1 LNPSTIR
8 LLGPGDEAALEAFL
22 LPRVESSMF
31 LVGNSRSV
39 GIVDRGQIYQGT
51 YAARFE
57 AGEITGAAA
66 HFWNGNLVLQASR
79 DPISLCA
86 EAVKGSGR
94 SIKGLIG
101 PNAQVQS
108 VKQGLHIDETNLQM
122 NETEDLYSLDLKE
135 LMVPDSL
142 RSGQVTARRVE
153 PADVELLTEWNI
165 AYEIEAL
172 GAEDGP
178 ALRTRCREEI
188 ERSTAEKRKWV
199 LEAGGQPVA
208 SSAFNTAIREAVQ
221 VGGVWTPPALRGRG
235 YARAVVAASLL
246 EARAEGA
253 AKGILFTGG
262 DNIAAQ
268 KAYLS
273 LGFHRI
279 GDYSIVLLRSPIQPS
294 GW

>member
-1 LNPSTIR
+1 MNTSTIR
-8 LLGPGDEAALEAFL
+8 VLGPGDEAALEAFL
-22 LPRVESSMF
+22 LPRIESSMF

-39 GIVDRGQIYQGT
+39 GIVDQGQIYQGA

-57 AGEITGAAA
+57 DGKITGAVA

-79 DPISLCA
+79 DPIALCA

-101 PNAQVQS
+101 PNAQIQS
-108 VKQGLHIDETNLQM
+108 VKQGLNIDETNLQM
-122 NETEDLYSLDLKE
+122 NETEGLYNLDLKE
-135 LMVPDSL
+135 LVVPDNL
-142 RSGQVTARRVE
+142 QSGRVTARRVE
-153 PADVELLTEWNI
+153 QADLDLLTEWNI

-178 ALRTRCREEI
+178 ELCARCREESESHI
-188 ERSTAEKRKWV
+188 VEKRQWV
-199 LEAGGQPVA
+199 LEDGGKPVA
-208 SSAFNTAIREAVQ
+208 SSSFNTRIQEAVQ

-246 EARAEGA
+246 VARAEGA

-268 KAYLS
+268 KAYVS
-273 LGFHRI
+273 LGFRQI
-279 GDYSIVLLRSPIQPS
+279 GDYSIVLLRSPLLPT